1 MLFIYRILI
10 NIILIISPLIIII
23 RILKKKEHLIRFRE
37 KLTFFSK
44 KRSGGKLIWFHGSSV
59 GELLSVIPVIERLEK
74 NKSINKIL
82 ITSSTLSSSNILEK
96 FNFKKTIH
104 QFFPID
110 SNYFSKRFINH
121 WKPSAVFFI
130 ESEIWPNFIFNIK
143 KKNIPLMLL
152 NARITKRSFKK
163 WKKVPRFSKKIF
175 ECIDIALAQNNETKK
190 YLKLL
195 GVKKIKLLGNLKFTE
210 TKIKNKKKINN
221 NLKKFFNSKRLWCAS
236 STHNEEELIVAQ
248 AHKSLKK
255 NYKNLLTVII
265 PRHIDRVKKI
275 SKEIKSLNLAV
286 HLHSSK
292 NKIKKNTEIYIVD
305 TYGETDTFFKLCK
318 TVFLGGSLVKHGGQN
333 PLEPARLGCKVF
345 HGPHINNFKEIY
357 SLLDNKKITVK
368 VNNLNQL
375 ALKLNTILKK
385 DINSIKLIYELKKLG
400 DKILHST
407 LLEIKKFIK

>member
-143 KKNIPLMLL
+143 KKNIPLILL

-163 WKKVPRFSKKIF
+163 WKKVPKFSKKIF

-221 NLKKFFNSKRLWCAS
+221 NLKKIFNSKRLWCAS

-375 ALKLNTILKK
+375 VLKLNTILKK

-400 DKILHST
+400 DKIIHST

>member
-143 KKNIPLMLL
+143 KKNIPLILL